1 MNRFGSPP
9 LGGFRGSGDL
19 EGLSMGD
26 PFRVDTPP
34 LCNPGVQA
42 PPAIE
47 RRRFQRHHG
56 DRTGICRTFGQE
68 FHFAPYPAWNLSY
81 LRSGISF
88 RSIPCLE
95 SVVPSVRDF
104 TSLHTLPGIC
114 RTFGTSGFCGTRSR
128 GYALRAPPPAWG
140 LPSLRDCRVA
150 GNSSLF
156 TPRILPSSLFKSVPV
171 PPEYRRPRVPC
182 PCPRVPIFPSG

>member
-114 RTFGTSGFCGTRSR
+114 RTFGQGFHFAPYPAWNLSYLRHFGVLWHTKQGLRATRSTACL
-128 GYALRAPPPAWG
+128 GSAVPSG
-140 LPSLRDCRVA
+140 LPCR
-150 GNSSLF
+150 GEFFTLHSKDSSLF
-156 TPRILPSSLFKSVPV
+156 TL
-171 PPEYRRPRVPC
+171 
-182 PCPRVPIFPSG
+182 